1 MLRSLLV
8 PLDGSKFS
16 EDSLPFAGQIARR
29 TGASLHLA
37 HVHVPYEPEHLL
49 GNTQFQYEGVTLDEY
64 DTEHREREESYL
76 ADLARRFVGDGAPSD
91 AKVLDDG
98 DVAEELA
105 EYADEVHSDMIFLT
119 THGLTGV
126 NRLWLG
132 SVTDEI
138 VRRTTVP
145 LFVVH
150 PTEAGEAREGLS
162 IRHILVPLDGSELAE
177 TVLGPATELARAFD
191 AKVTLT
197 RVVRSGE
204 SRGWPVLAELR
215 ERPVPPIDGALEYLR
230 GVADELTR
238 DGLDVHVHVERGNL
252 PATAIVRSAEYLD
265 ADVIAMATHGYGGV
279 KRTVLGSVADKI
291 LRTSTIPMLVM
302 RPPPVA

>member
-16 EDSLPFAGQIARR
+16 EDILPFAGEIARA

-49 GNTQFQYEGVTLDEY
+49 GNTQFQYEGVNFREY
-64 DTEHREREESYL
+64 DDAYREQEEKYL
-76 ADLARRFVGDGAPSD
+76 TDLASRLAGDGAPSD
-91 AKVLDDG
+91 AKVLNDG
-98 DVAEELA
+98 EIAEELA

-119 THGLTGV
+119 THGYSGV

-138 VRRTTVP
+138 VRHTNVP

-150 PTEAGEAREGLS
+150 PHGEERPVKGRP
-162 IRHILVPLDGSELAE
+162 IGHILVPLDGSELAE
-177 TVLGPATELARAFD
+177 CAIGPAADLAKAENARI
-191 AKVTLT
+191 TLT

-204 SRGWPVLAELR
+204 SRSWPVLAELR
-215 ERPVPPIDGALEYLR
+215 ERPVPPIDSALQYLQ
-230 GVADELTR
+230 GVAEELSR
-238 DGLDVHVHVERGNL
+238 DGLDVHVHVERGNQ
-252 PATAIVRSAEYLD
+252 PAAAIVRSAEYLD

-291 LRTSTIPMLVM
+291 LRSSTLPMLIT
-302 RPPPVA
+302 RPPIAA